1 MKDDQS
7 KAVDLADAASLSAN
21 EDGPLSFTSKQVTQA
36 SPKVIKGC
44 KSGEIDSLADKM
56 HQVNINDA
64 NDSKNH
70 EGDVKHEQTMSVP
83 ATKPSTKQEDLAAF
97 KNARISG
104 GEVKEELVDDK
115 AVPFK
120 NKSRIEG
127 KCQTTS
133 DDSKATGGDDED
145 KLMVESDPL
154 VSNLDED
161 DSTTDVRN
169 KAIFRDTNSNP
180 LQTDDRA
187 GVTTPTPNSQ
197 QILLPSP
204 VDQPDQNQ
212 DTPPRRALEATANV
226 AQLECDSI
234 GINMNQK
241 DSEHSTVEEVISKE
255 DPNASDAK
263 PENEEIIRSLRAQG
277 PENASPQTADGTPEP
292 GSPRSP
298 NDGLTPNVGNEAFLP
313 GDTPNPPDD
322 TNSNQ
327 SNRER
332 SQEPSTPLAN
342 KPNPNQDPGA
352 SKPGTPG
359 EYESS
364 PPTPISKGLGNGCY
378 AFYTSRGLCFLDNYR
393 NLYSDDGTL
402 LHDGSFIFN
411 SSDPELPSFW
421 IDDIPY
427 WIEEGLLMSQDID
440 GTFYPIP
447 FWTYSKYNKQY
458 FHACGQLY
466 YFDDCRNLYS
476 YDGTLVYE
484 GSYDPL
490 VTELQTPNFYIHGTA
505 YWFTPDGLY
514 SRDDN
519 GEFYRVHTWANK
531 PDSFEPSLSLE
542 KGITQIDAGV
552 VQSSLD
558 LGTYSDSQP
567 APTPITVSDEICNIT
582 KSKAEP
588 GSLEAHSNPLQQ
600 KGLFGELLLL
610 SPGSSATESPQVIPI
625 TRTSQGPDPPSLFQ
639 VSEGGNIQNSL
650 ITLEELGAQY
660 QKAPAATQVVNK
672 RRNKDH
678 LRCPICVKIDPESA
692 KAKKLWRRPCALEE
706 HINAH
711 IGRKPYV
718 CPFKECK
725 HAFATKSNMKRHF
738 STHRAG
744 ELEAHEGGVINESVV
759 VHQPERVKLRKAAGM
774 PTISHNPYKYNA
786 RQTFQSHIVV

>member
-1 MKDDQS
+1 M
-7 KAVDLADAASLSAN
+7 
-21 EDGPLSFTSKQVTQA
+21 F
-36 SPKVIKGC
+36 
-44 KSGEIDSLADKM
+44 
-56 HQVNINDA
+56 
-64 NDSKNH
+64 
-70 EGDVKHEQTMSVP
+70 
-83 ATKPSTKQEDLAAF
+83 
-97 KNARISG
+97 
-104 GEVKEELVDDK
+104 
-115 AVPFK
+115 
-120 NKSRIEG
+120 
-127 KCQTTS
+127 
-133 DDSKATGGDDED
+133 
-145 KLMVESDPL
+145 
-154 VSNLDED
+154 
-161 DSTTDVRN
+161 
-169 KAIFRDTNSNP
+169 
-180 LQTDDRA
+180 
-187 GVTTPTPNSQ
+187 
-197 QILLPSP
+197 
-204 VDQPDQNQ
+204 
-212 DTPPRRALEATANV
+212 
-226 AQLECDSI
+226 
-234 GINMNQK
+234 
-241 DSEHSTVEEVISKE
+241 
-255 DPNASDAK
+255 
-263 PENEEIIRSLRAQG
+263 
-277 PENASPQTADGTPEP
+277 
-292 GSPRSP
+292 
-298 NDGLTPNVGNEAFLP
+298 
-313 GDTPNPPDD
+313 
-322 TNSNQ
+322 
-327 SNRER
+327 
-332 SQEPSTPLAN
+332 
-342 KPNPNQDPGA
+342 
-352 SKPGTPG
+352 
-359 EYESS
+359 
-364 PPTPISKGLGNGCY
+364 LGNGCY

-639 VSEGGNIQNSL
+639 VSEGGNTQNL
-650 ITLEELGAQY
+650 VVTLEELGAQY
-660 QKAPAATQVVNK
+660 QKASAATQVVNK
-672 RRNKDH
+672 RIKKDR
-678 LRCPICVKIDPESA
+678 LRCPFCKTG
-692 KAKKLWRRPCALEE
+692 KMWRRPCALQE
-706 HINAH
+706 HINTH
-711 IGRKPYV
+711 IVRNPYP
-718 CPFKECK
+718 CPFKGCDC
-725 HAFATKSNMKRHF
+725 AFATKSNMKRRF
-738 STHRAG
+738 LTHRVG
-744 ELEAHEGGVINESVV
+744 KLEDYEGSVINEPGVV
-759 VHQPERVKLRKAAGM
+759 RQLEGVKLGESSSDVHRVLQ
-774 PTISHNPYKYNA
+774 PYKSNA
-786 RQTFQSHIVV
+786 HQMFQSHITV